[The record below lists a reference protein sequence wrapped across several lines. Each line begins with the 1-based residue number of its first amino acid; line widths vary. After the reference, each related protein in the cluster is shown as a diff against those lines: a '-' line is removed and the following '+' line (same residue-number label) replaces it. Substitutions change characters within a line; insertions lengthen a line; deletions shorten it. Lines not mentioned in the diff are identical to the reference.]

1 VPWLPEHLVPRAPAL
16 RLSSLTFALCVLL
29 AVHAIAIP
37 LALRAAFQTPR
48 DETIVG
54 HVERFAHRRQA
65 DDSWRPMEA
74 ARAYARAH
82 PGGDIYEEIFF
93 GRKLKFQ
100 YPPSSL
106 LFIAGLSRHALNLV
120 SWGCVWITV
129 AFTVALFRGAMQTGE
144 SPVQRAGVFDLL
156 VRFLAVA
163 GLCLSFY
170 PLIKGYTL
178 GQIQLWV
185 DALFAAALWAWY
197 AGRPAASGICLGIAC
212 LIKPPLFVLA
222 LWALVR
228 RQRAMLA
235 GMLATCCIGVSISV
249 AVYGFSSHVSYL
261 RVLSFISQRG
271 EAYYPNQSVNGL
283 VNRWLANGDNLKFQ
297 KFEFPPPNVIVS
309 RATITAAIVLLLLAL
324 IVPGLRQRDD
334 PRFDLPLMGATATI
348 ISPIAWEHH
357 YGVWPPILA
366 LLVPAVL
373 DLTEARWRVAAALSL
388 AFVLTAQY
396 FSPIQRL
403 ADTAW
408 NPLQSYVFFGAL
420 LLIATAYGVMV
431 RARDRVAD
439 TVARPTVP

>member
-1 VPWLPEHLVPRAPAL
+1 MPQAL
-16 RLSSLTFALCVLL
+16 RLSPLTLALCVLFV
-29 AVHAIAIP
+29 VHAVAIP
-37 LALRAAFQTPR
+37 LALRAGFQIPR

-54 HVERFAHRRQA
+54 HVVRFAYRRQA

-74 ARAYARAH
+74 ARAYAREQ
-82 PGGDIYEEIFF
+82 PGADIYQEIFF
-93 GRKLKFQ
+93 HRRLKFQ

-106 LFIAGLSRHALNLV
+106 LFIGGLSRHALNLV
-120 SWGCVWITV
+120 SWVCVWITV
-129 AFTVALFRGAMQTGE
+129 ALTVALFRGATQTGA
-144 SPVQRAGVFDLL
+144 STLQRAGTFDLL
-156 VRFLAVA
+156 VGSLVVAV
-163 GLCLSFY
+163 LCLSFY
-170 PLIKGYTL
+170 PLIRGYTL
-178 GQIQLWV
+178 GQIQVWV

-197 AGRPAASGICLGIAC
+197 RGRPTASGICLGIAC

-222 LWALVR
+222 LWVLVR

-235 GMLATCCIGVSISV
+235 GMLVTCCIGVSVSI
-249 AVYGFSSHVSYL
+249 AVYGFSSHVSYV

-283 VNRWLANGDNLKFQ
+283 LNRWLDNGDNLKFQ
-297 KFEFPPPNVIVS
+297 KFEFPPPNAIVS
-309 RATITAAIVLLLLAL
+309 RATIIAAIVLLLMAL
-324 IVPGLRQRDD
+324 IIPAWRRRDD
-334 PRFDLPLMGATATI
+334 PRFDLPLMAATATI
-348 ISPIAWEHH
+348 MSPIAWEHH

-373 DLTEARWRVAAALSL
+373 DRAEARRWVAAALCV

-420 LLIATAYGVMV
+420 LLIATAYVVMV
-431 RARDRVAD
+431 TAHDRVPV
-439 TVARPTVP
+439 TIARPRVP